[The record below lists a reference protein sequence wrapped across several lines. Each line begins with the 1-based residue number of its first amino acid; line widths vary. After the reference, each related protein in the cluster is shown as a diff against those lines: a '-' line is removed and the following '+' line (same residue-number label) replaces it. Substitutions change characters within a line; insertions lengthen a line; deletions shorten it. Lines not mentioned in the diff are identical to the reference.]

1 MEEDMADQN
10 KGNFA
15 HDRHRTPEAGQK
27 GGQTSQSGMPNRQ
40 GSQSSGKT
48 GQQSGGSVAHD
59 PSRAADAGHKGGEH
73 SGGGKR

>member
-15 HDRHRTPEAGQK
+15 NDRQRASEAGQK
-27 GGQTSQSGMPNRQ
+27 GGQMSQGGMENRQ

-48 GQQSGGSVAHD
+48 GQQSGGNFAND
-59 PSRAADAGHKGGEH
+59 PSRAAEASRKGGEH